1 MKTTLQ
7 LLLLFFT
14 SVSFSQITLEHTYE
28 NNIVTRINLEISGEK
43 YYYFNETTDEIIIY
57 NSNHT
62 FWRTIPLEIATN
74 TIATTINFISENQI
88 NLDTNIEI
96 GYTNQYSNPDP
107 NSVQSESKIINE
119 NGTEL
124 FKSINTNS
132 LIISEIDGLSNKLIV
147 VNSDSIQSSK
157 VYSLPDFNFETNY
170 SEGLIYRIK
179 LEESGEKY
187 YVFDSGNKRVV
198 FYNSNHTIWKTINTP
213 FPQGNFQGVY
223 LVSEKSI
230 NSDSLLELGYTYN
243 NFPNS
248 LLQFEGKI
256 VNENNDVLLTVPDA
270 YTFSLSNLLGFEN
283 KLIST
288 TVSRSG
294 FFNYTTKVF
303 QLPSLFLEHSYET
316 TIERVVFE
324 NSGEKYYTTIPKN
337 NQIIIYN
344 ANHSI
349 WKSIELPMPS
359 GFTASSVIHLS
370 ETKINPDSVIE
381 FAYSYY
387 KTETP
392 FNKFESRVINENGT
406 VLLTVPNADSTFSFS
421 QIPDLENKFIALTGI
436 GFSKRSTEV
445 YDLNGNLNQ
454 INFKPNKINI
464 FPNPVNYFININSS
478 TSPIKEVAIYNM
490 LGALV
495 KKEMAQNSTKIDVER
510 LPVGIYIVNLTDS
523 NNQKSTHKIT
533 ISH

>member
-28 NNIVTRINLEISGEK
+28 NNIVTRINLEVSGEK
-43 YYYFNETTDEIIIY
+43 YYYFNESTDEIIIY

-198 FYNSNHTIWKTINTP
+198 FYN
-213 FPQGNFQGVY
+213 
-223 LVSEKSI
+223 
-230 NSDSLLELGYTYN
+230 
-243 NFPNS
+243 
-248 LLQFEGKI
+248 
-256 VNENNDVLLTVPDA
+256 
-270 YTFSLSNLLGFEN
+270 
-283 KLIST
+283 
-288 TVSRSG
+288 
-294 FFNYTTKVF
+294 
-303 QLPSLFLEHSYET
+303 
-316 TIERVVFE
+316 
-324 NSGEKYYTTIPKN
+324 
-337 NQIIIYN
+337 
-344 ANHSI
+344 
-349 WKSIELPMPS
+349 
-359 GFTASSVIHLS
+359 
-370 ETKINPDSVIE
+370 
-381 FAYSYY
+381 
-387 KTETP
+387 
-392 FNKFESRVINENGT
+392 
-406 VLLTVPNADSTFSFS
+406 
-421 QIPDLENKFIALTGI
+421 
-436 GFSKRSTEV
+436 
-445 YDLNGNLNQ
+445 
-454 INFKPNKINI
+454 
-464 FPNPVNYFININSS
+464 
-478 TSPIKEVAIYNM
+478 
-490 LGALV
+490 
-495 KKEMAQNSTKIDVER
+495 
-510 LPVGIYIVNLTDS
+510 
-523 NNQKSTHKIT
+523 
-533 ISH
+533 